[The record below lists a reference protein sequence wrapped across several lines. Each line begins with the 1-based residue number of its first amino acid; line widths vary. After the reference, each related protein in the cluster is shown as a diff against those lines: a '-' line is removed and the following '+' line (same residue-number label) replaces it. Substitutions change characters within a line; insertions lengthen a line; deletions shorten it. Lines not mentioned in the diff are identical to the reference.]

1 MVIYFD
7 WSGTLAK
14 PHNIQ
19 QFLFGT
25 NKLEC
30 LYPDTIQTLEKL
42 TTNGYILGIIANMRY
57 SGYHFINA
65 LEQSNL
71 KKYFLGAIV
80 CSSDTPYRKPDP
92 MIFEMALRRDAAE
105 PNNCMMVG
113 NKWET
118 DIIGAETIGMHSHFK
133 NKESFNDLLKLLKNV
148 PSNY

>member
-14 PHNIQ
+14 PHTKQ

-30 LYPDTIQTLEKL
+30 LYPDTIQTLQKL
-42 TTNGYILGIIANMRY
+42 VARGYILGIISNISY
-57 SGYHFINA
+57 SGHHFINA
-65 LEQSNL
+65 LEEAGL

-92 MIFEMALRRDAAE
+92 MIFEMALRRDAVE

-133 NKESFNDLLKLLKNV
+133 NTNTFNDFLKLLKNV
-148 PSNY
+148 SSNF